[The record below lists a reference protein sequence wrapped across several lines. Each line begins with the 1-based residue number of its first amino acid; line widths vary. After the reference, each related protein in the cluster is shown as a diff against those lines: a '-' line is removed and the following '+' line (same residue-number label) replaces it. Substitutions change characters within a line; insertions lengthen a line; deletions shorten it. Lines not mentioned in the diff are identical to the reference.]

1 MSGLDF
7 LFFKLLNWL
16 YNMLAAMRLAVM
28 SEIGMLNHIPFTPQN
43 KGSINK
49 QGIKISTCRLNDKM
63 MAFFAIPMLWKK
75 LEVTIWNPMIG
86 KNMTIMRKPRADIAF
101 NVWSVVKADTTSS
114 GISSPIR
121 NPTVVTI
128 EATIIVSFVT

>member
-1 MSGLDF
+1 
-7 LFFKLLNWL
+7 
-16 YNMLAAMRLAVM
+16 MLAAMRLAVM

-86 KNMTIMRKPRADIAF
+86 KNMTMMRKPRADIAF

-121 NPTVVTI
+121 NPMVVTI
-128 EATIIVSFVT
+128 EATIMVSFVT